1 MNVKFALTT
10 KSIIF
15 GENYFMSKLLEEAID
30 KVKLLPD
37 EEQDNIARL
46 ILDEVVWDSLLEKSK
61 DKLSLLANK
70 ALSDFK
76 NGNTTELKF

>member
-1 MNVKFALTT
+1 
-10 KSIIF
+10 
-15 GENYFMSKLLEEAID
+15 MSKLLEEAID

>member
-1 MNVKFALTT
+1 
-10 KSIIF
+10 
-15 GENYFMSKLLEEAID
+15 MSKLLEEAID
-30 KVKLLPD
+30 KVKQLPD

-70 ALSDFK
+70 VLDRQSR
-76 NGNTTELKF
+76 